1 MTLDL
6 SKTACFTGHRPNVF
20 LTQDSFKDLVHVQY
34 KIKLLLTNAILS
46 HISFGVVNFISGG
59 AVGVDQWAAEC
70 VLDLKTTHAELKLII
85 AKPFPSQ
92 HIRWPIHVQN
102 EFHELVNKADEV
114 INVSDDPYAP
124 WKMHVRNEYMVNHS
138 EYLIAVKYT
147 DIVSGGTASCL
158 QYAIRKDRKIC
169 VIDPREE
176 SISYSYR

>member
-1 MTLDL
+1 MDLDIT
-6 SKTACFTGHRPNVF
+6 KTTCFTGHRPNVF
-20 LTQDSFKDLVHVQY
+20 LTQGNYRDLTQVQT
-34 KIKLLLTNAILS
+34 KIKSLLTNAILA
-46 HISFGVVNFISGG
+46 HISYGVVNFISGG

-70 VLDLKTTHAELKLII
+70 ILNLKKIHSELKLII

-92 HIRWPIHVQN
+92 HIRWPAHVQN
-102 EFHELVNKADEV
+102 EFHCLLNQADEV

-169 VIDPREE
+169 TIDPREE
-176 SISYSYR
+176 NISYNY